1 MLGLVSVAAPM
12 AADVVEKMLL
22 AAGVAALAWA
32 LLALELP
39 VLVAAGAEFAVV
51 ALLCHQTRWQGGRH
65 CS

>member
-1 MLGLVSVAAPM
+1 M